1 MSVSDIFNTT
11 MHIVFNIFIIVR
23 ISLLLIKQSIEYIEK
38 HPLFLSILNCILN
51 IFILIVIILLI
62 LFYYITFL
70 G

>member
-23 ISLLLIKQSIEYIEK
+23 ISLLLIKQSIEYTEK